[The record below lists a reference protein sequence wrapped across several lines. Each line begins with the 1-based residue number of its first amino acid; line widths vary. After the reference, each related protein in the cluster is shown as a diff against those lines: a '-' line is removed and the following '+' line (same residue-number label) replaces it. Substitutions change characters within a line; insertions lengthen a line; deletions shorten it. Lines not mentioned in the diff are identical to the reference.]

1 MKDTEEIIRTVI
13 RCASKVRRHL
23 AAGFLESI
31 YQKALTIELQ
41 ACGLQAEMEYPI
53 QVYYRDIVV
62 GEFKV
67 DILVERRIIVEL
79 KAVLNLHPIHEAQ
92 LVNYLTATHIDDGL
106 LINFGGKKLEI
117 KRKYRIYRPPQP

>member
-79 KAVLNLHPIHEAQ
+79 KAVLNLHPIHAAQ

-106 LINFGGKKLEI
+106 LINFGGEKLEI

>member
-106 LINFGGKKLEI
+106 LINFGGEKLEI
-117 KRKYRIYRPPQP
+117 KRKYRIYRPPQT

>member
-92 LVNYLTATHIDDGL
+92 LVKYLTATHIDDGL
-106 LINFGGKKLEI
+106 LINFGGEKLEI